1 MTELDQGG
9 PNNAQPLSPSTDG
22 AVTRELAIVN
32 RKGLHARAT
41 AKFVH
46 CVEQFD
52 AEVRVSRCGETVGG
66 QSIMGILTLGAG
78 IGSTITVSATGPQAQ
93 EAVEALT
100 MLIANKFGEDE

>member
-1 MTELDQGG
+1 MSQLSEPESNQGVS
-9 PNNAQPLSPSTDG
+9 QSSVG
-22 AVTRELAIVN
+22 AVTRELEIIN

-52 AEVRVSRCGETVGG
+52 AEVTVSRGGETVGG

-78 IGSTITVSATGPQAQ
+78 IGSSIVVSATGPQAMQ
-93 EAVEALT
+93 AIDALAA
-100 MLIANKFGEDE
+100 LVANKFGEDE